1 MNFNPLI
8 VNECLAKVEFTI
20 NGGKANE
27 AIATDQLLTI
37 SCIPGI
43 FVGLVTLALVF
54 SGLVAVVLIIFGGI
68 KFITSQGDEKA
79 VDSGKKTITWAII
92 GLILILMSFA
102 ILRYVS
108 QITGISCINRFGF
121 NQCSDERR
129 TRPLDG
135 GV

>member
-8 VNECLAKVEFTI
+8 VDSCLAKSDLAPEGI
-20 NGGKANE
+20 
-27 AIATDQLLTI
+27 LTI

-54 SGLVAVVLIIFGGI
+54 SGLVALVLIIFGGI

-92 GLILILMSFA
+92 GLVLILMSFA

-108 QITGISCINRFGF
+108 QITGVSCITKFGF
-121 NQCSDERR
+121 DQCTDERR